1 MLLSRAAAHNAMTDF
16 TLPPLAAW
24 RAEVAHGALAH
35 DAAQEQTAAVLDG
48 IHHALVAAGGRS
60 WLAAVRRRKA
70 PVPGAYLWGG
80 VGRGKTHLMD
90 LFHRGLP
97 FADKRR
103 LHFHRFMEMVHA
115 ELKMLVNRRDP
126 LAVVAGKFARNARVL
141 CFDEFSVSD
150 IGDAMIL
157 SLLLG
162 ALFER
167 GVTLVATSNTEPDE
181 LYKNG
186 LQRDRFLPAIA
197 LIKRHTRVV
206 HLDGGADYRL
216 RALDSGGVYHV
227 TGDGDHGDAAL
238 LDCYRRIAGG
248 EGEAGRVLHIR
259 GRPLRS
265 RRRGDGIAWFTFTE
279 LCAGPRGIA
288 DYIALARLHHTLL
301 VSAIP
306 RMDADHDDRARRF
319 IALVDELYERG
330 VNLIASAHAEPENL
344 YHGRRLKKEFARAA
358 SRLREMQSREYLA
371 RRHRG

>member
-1 MLLSRAAAHNAMTDF
+1 MLLSPAAAHNAMTDS

-24 RAEVAHGALAH
+24 RAEVARGALAH
-35 DAAQEQTAAVLDG
+35 DAAQEQTAAVLDE
-48 IHHALVAAGGRS
+48 IHHALAAAGERG
-60 WLAAVRRRKA
+60 WLAAVRRRKT

-97 FADKRR
+97 LAHKRR
-103 LHFHRFMEMVHA
+103 LHFHHFMEMVHA
-115 ELKMLVNRRDP
+115 ELKTLVHRRDP
-126 LAVVAGKFARNARVL
+126 LAVVAGKFARSARVL
-141 CFDEFSVSD
+141 CFDEFFVSD

-186 LQRDRFLPAIA
+186 LQRDRFLPAIE

-227 TGDGDHGDAAL
+227 VGDGGDGDAAL

-248 EGEAGRVLHIR
+248 EGEAGRILHIR
-259 GRPLRS
+259 GRPLKS
-265 RRRGDGIAWFTFTE
+265 RRSGDGIAWFTFTE

-288 DYIALARLHHTLL
+288 DYMALARLHHTLL

-306 RMDADHDDRARRF
+306 RLDADHDDRARRF

-330 VNLIASAHAEPENL
+330 VNLIASAHAQPESL
-344 YHGRRLKKEFARAA
+344 YRGRRLKKEFARAA

>member
-24 RAEVAHGALAH
+24 RAEVARGALAH
-35 DAAQEQTAAVLDG
+35 DAAQEQTAVALDG
-48 IHHALVAAGGRS
+48 IHHALVATGGRG
-60 WLAAVRRRKA
+60 WPAVLRRRKA
-70 PVPGAYLWGG
+70 PVQGAYLWGG

-97 FADKRR
+97 FAEKRR
-103 LHFHRFMEMVHA
+103 LHFHHFMEMAHA
-115 ELKMLVNRRDP
+115 ELKMLANRRDP
-126 LAVVAGKFARNARVL
+126 LAVIARKFARNARVL

-167 GVTLVATSNTEPDE
+167 GVTLVATSNTQPDE
-181 LYKNG
+181 LYKDG
-186 LQRDRFLPAIA
+186 LQRDRFLPAIE
-197 LIKRHTRVV
+197 LIKQHTRVV

-216 RALDSGGVYHV
+216 RALDGGGVYHLIGDG
-227 TGDGDHGDAAL
+227 GDGDGAL
-238 LDCYRRIAGG
+238 LECYRRIAGG
-248 EGEAGRVLHIR
+248 EGEAGRVLRIR
-259 GRPLRS
+259 GRPLKSMRS
-265 RRRGDGIAWFTFTE
+265 GDGIAWFAFRE
-279 LCAGPRGIA
+279 LCDGPRGIA

-306 RMDADHDDRARRF
+306 RMGAEQDDRARRF

-330 VNLIASAHAEPENL
+330 VNLIASAHAEPEDL
-344 YHGRRLKKEFARAA
+344 YRGRRLKKEFARAA

-371 RRHRG
+371 RCHRG